1 MPINPGELKIA
12 IGTSSPNEIYTAGVA
27 PNFKSK
33 INNPSGLSFYDIYTN
48 TSKTQSGI
56 LIAPGYEKINFNGT
70 PITNNNLPSNFKF
83 RDLRLYHD
91 GRVYLG
97 SSADEYLILGPVSY
111 PSFLYYTVGMELI

>member
-1 MPINPGELKIA
+1 MSISRNTTTIA
-12 IGTSSPNEIYTAGVA
+12 LGTSSPDEIYTAGVA

-48 TSKTQSGI
+48 TSKTQSGR

-70 PITNNNLPSNFKF
+70 PITNNNLPSNFKI
-83 RDLRLYHD
+83 RDLGLYKN
-91 GRVYLG
+91 VYFG